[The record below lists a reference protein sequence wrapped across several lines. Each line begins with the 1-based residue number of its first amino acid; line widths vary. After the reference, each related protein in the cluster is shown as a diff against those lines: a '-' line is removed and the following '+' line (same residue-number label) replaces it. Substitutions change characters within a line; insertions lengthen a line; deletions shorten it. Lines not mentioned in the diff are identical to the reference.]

1 MAGEIANQ
9 AKSEI
14 KNVQVASSDGKD
26 FRFPVGTG
34 PATGYQTG
42 SGVSYQK
49 IMGTTDDLQRSVLAS
64 ASVRDPRYN
73 DIANKLY
80 QGGFLSTKKYIDT
93 IPEYTAKAVGSAANM
108 YTAYYMSGGKE
119 DFNTWLDNY
128 VAGAKPREEE
138 GREGAYTGPRT
149 TTSVTLTDEVTATA
163 LLDEFARANLGRSL
177 EEGEVEKYLSK
188 FRGAEMGSPQVTTTT
203 PQGRAATTSVTET
216 AASKEELL
224 RQIIAKNPDFAEF
237 QMDTTVMDMFAN
249 RIKRGQAVRISGS

>member
-14 KNVQVASSDGKD
+14 KNVQVASATGKD
-26 FRFPVGTG
+26 FKFPVASGA
-34 PATGYQTG
+34 ATGYQTG

-49 IMGTTDDLQRSVLAS
+49 VMGDAESLRNAVLAT
-64 ASVRDPRYN
+64 AAMRDPRYN

-80 QGGFLSTKKYIDT
+80 QGNFLSSKKYIDT
-93 IPEYTAKAVGSAANM
+93 VPEYTARAMDSATNL
-108 YTAYYMSGGKE
+108 YSAYYMNGGRE
-119 DFNTWLDNY
+119 DFTSWLDNY
-128 VAGAKPREEE
+128 VAGAKPRKEE
-138 GREGAYTGPRT
+138 GGAYTGPRT

-163 LLDEFARANLGRSL
+163 LLDEFARANLGRGL

-188 FRGAEMGSPQVTTTT
+188 FRKAEMGAPQVTTTT
-203 PQGRAATTSVTET
+203 PQGKAATTSVTET

-224 RQIIAKNPDFAEF
+224 RQIVAKNPDFAEF

-249 RIKRGQAVRISGS
+249 RIKRGQAVRTSGS